1 LATRAISISRKPA
14 YLRLSRAGEP
24 VLART
29 ELSDARQPHFL
40 REGDEVVLLTS
51 GAIAANCLAAADS
64 LAKEGLHASVVSVPC
79 LKPFDTDFVRRLAGN
94 CRLMATVEE
103 HILRGGLHAAVVAA
117 LA

>member
-1 LATRAISISRKPA
+1 
-14 YLRLSRAGEP
+14 
-24 VLART
+24 
-29 ELSDARQPHFL
+29 
-40 REGDEVVLLTS
+40 GDEVVLLTS

-117 LA
+117 LASCSARPPVLGLGVPEPSGNISSAGDWDSLLAGAGLAPHA